1 MEHPKKKLSAI
12 EKVRAKYGE
21 AKKAVGAGAVGFGAG
36 YAVAKGKEIAD
47 AAKKYAGKMAIREKV
62 ISEIGKGKEL
72 YKRSMETPKIKE
84 PIPMRKLPDQKPRIK
99 EPIPMR
105 KLPDEKFESKFES
118 TTKAGKKLSFKDAA
132 KAASRVGAK
141 NAAKKV
147 LKSAA
152 KKLPYIGAGIAIG
165 EVGKDVYDYYKGKQA
180 KNKKKDESK
189 NKKPVKKIPSKS
201 SEKSSEFPPFYI
213 TK

>member
-62 ISEIGKGKEL
+62 INEIGKGKEL
-72 YKRSMETPKIKE
+72 YKKSMETPKIKE
-84 PIPMRKLPDQKPRIK
+84 PIPMRKLPDQKPRFK

-105 KLPDEKFESKFES
+105 KPPEDFKSKFENVAK
-118 TTKAGKKLSFKDAA
+118 TGKKLSFKDAA
-132 KAASRVGAK
+132 KAASKVGAK
-141 NAAKKV
+141 NAVKGV

-201 SEKSSEFPPFYI
+201 SEESSEFPPFYR

>member
-21 AKKAVGAGAVGFGAG
+21 AKKTVGAGAVGFGAG

-84 PIPMRKLPDQKPRIK
+84 PIPMRKLPN
-99 EPIPMR
+99 
-105 KLPDEKFESKFES
+105 EKFESKFES

-132 KAASRVGAK
+132 KAASGVGAK

>member
-21 AKKAVGAGAVGFGAG
+21 AKKTVGAGAVGFGAG

-84 PIPMRKLPDQKPRIK
+84 PIPMRKLPN
-99 EPIPMR
+99 
-105 KLPDEKFESKFES
+105 EKFESKFES

-132 KAASRVGAK
+132 KAASGVGAK

-201 SEKSSEFPPFYI
+201 SEESSEFPPFYI